1 MFGKNFEHLIKNN
14 TVFFLKSTNSHN
26 YIEKYVKTIVH
37 SNNMAYELTID
48 IMNTTNQSI
57 EVIDDTSD
65 FDRYEPEMAQ
75 KLQLLWSIAFA
86 LIVLIAAGGNSIVI
100 WIVLTNKQMRTVT
113 NYFLVNLSITDIMT
127 SICNVIPNVIF
138 VLTSEWK
145 FGRIYC
151 RISSFV
157 ALLSLAASVFTLTAI
172 AIDR

>member
-1 MFGKNFEHLIKNN
+1 MSI
-14 TVFFLKSTNSHN
+14 
-26 YIEKYVKTIVH
+26 
-37 SNNMAYELTID
+37 ELTLD
-48 IMNTTNQSI
+48 IINKTTSSENVNNSQNF
-57 EVIDDTSD
+57 DDS
-65 FDRYEPEMAQ
+65 DRYMPEMPQ
-75 KLQLLWSIAFA
+75 ELQILWSLAFA
-86 LIVLIAAGGNSIVI
+86 LIVLFAAGGNTIVI
-100 WIVLTNKQMRTVT
+100 WIVMTNKRMRTVT

>member
-1 MFGKNFEHLIKNN
+1 MEF
-14 TVFFLKSTNSHN
+14 
-26 YIEKYVKTIVH
+26 
-37 SNNMAYELTID
+37 ELTIE
-48 IMNTTNQSI
+48 ITNITNQSV
-57 EVIDDTSD
+57 ESVEASD
-65 FDRYEPEMAQ
+65 FERYEPEMAIE
-75 KLQLLWSIAFA
+75 LQILWSLAFA
-86 LIVLIAAGGNSIVI
+86 LIVLAAAGGNSIVI

-145 FGRIYC
+145 FGQIYC